1 MSTISFTG
9 NEQTYMEGSIAFLK
23 SNMSVIQG
31 TGYLTSNRFVFCKR
45 SGLGNALLG
54 PILMHFTKGKT
65 ILFEIELSDI
75 SSIGAV
81 KHGLTK
87 KYVFKTKRDE
97 SYAIQF
103 ATKKDNWLNSI
114 KEAVKRNNPN
124 IEIKSIGDLI
134 EFL

>member
-1 MSTISFTG
+1 
-9 NEQTYMEGSIAFLK
+9 
-23 SNMSVIQG
+23 
-31 TGYLTSNRFVFCKR
+31 
-45 SGLGNALLG
+45 
-54 PILMHFTKGKT
+54 MHFTKGKT